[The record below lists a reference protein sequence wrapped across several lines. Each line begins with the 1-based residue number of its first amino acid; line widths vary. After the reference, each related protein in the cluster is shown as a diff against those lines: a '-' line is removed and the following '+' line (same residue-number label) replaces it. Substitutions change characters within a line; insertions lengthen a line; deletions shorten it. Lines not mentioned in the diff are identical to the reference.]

1 MFLDLK
7 EYGFEKFAYEI
18 SLDKITSVGGPF
30 FVKHF
35 AVNSGFSG
43 AFASS
48 INKLLAGDEANFK
61 WNANYVP
68 PHEKRMLGQ
77 VTVVFPHHFINI
89 KCDGEHYQLAHAN
102 VGYKFKSF
110 GGVENGSID
119 PRLQELY
126 DYLVKSIEK
135 KKAVDENN
143 ISFEGNKDINDD
155 AYQLYLVEK
164 YNIKKN
170 DTLNKFVLN
179 KKPYSDLLEV
189 LKIAHDLETS

>member
-102 VGYKFKSF
+102 VGYKFNGEYFSEKDFDLIYQAPYRSNSLF
-110 GGVENGSID
+110 GLVNEPRAYHGVKKIEGSEFKRRHIQWTITKMDTNPYPSALERVKNGIT
-119 PRLQELY
+119 PEAQRVERRMQELL
-126 DYLVKSIEK
+126 DK
-135 KKAVDENN
+135 K
-143 ISFEGNKDINDD
+143 I
-155 AYQLYLVEK
+155 
-164 YNIKKN
+164 
-170 DTLNKFVLN
+170 
-179 KKPYSDLLEV
+179 
-189 LKIAHDLETS
+189 